1 MFVDDGLPDVVHHRV
16 AGSAEELPSVGVEGG
31 SELPRPL
38 CRRHVA
44 LLRRL
49 GGFRRRSSRS
59 VRGRALQ
66 EPVHVE
72 LEASVGIATASVES
86 W

>member
-1 MFVDDGLPDVVHHRV
+1 MVVDDGLPDVVHDGV
-16 AGSAEELPSVGVEGG
+16 AGPAEEFPSVGVEGR
-31 SELPRPL
+31 SELRRPL
-38 CRRHVA
+38 HRRHVS

-49 GGFRRRSSRS
+49 GGFRRRSPRS

-72 LEASVGIATASVES
+72 DVDCGVDE
-86 W
+86 

>member
-1 MFVDDGLPDVVHHRV
+1 MVVDDGLPDVVHDGV
-16 AGSAEELPSVGVEGG
+16 AGPAEEFPSVGIEGR
-31 SELPRPL
+31 SEV
-38 CRRHVA
+38 CRRHVS

-49 GGFRRRSSRS
+49 GGFRRRSPRS